1 MFEFIIIFFFL
12 GVSAGDAGPIQVS
25 LRFTSEPND
34 VVAWGRGQKGL
45 SLSCGAELL
54 SSASD
59 PQSPLRFTWTK
70 DGVELQLAND
80 SRRQILPNG
89 TLYFQKVS
97 SQLTWRTIT

>member
-1 MFEFIIIFFFL
+1 MLFFL
-12 GVSAGDAGPIQVS
+12 DVSAGDAGLIQVP
-25 LRFTSEPND
+25 LRFTSEPSD

-54 SSASD
+54 SSASG
-59 PQSPLRFTWTK
+59 PHSPLRFTWTK
-70 DGVELQLAND
+70 DDVELQLDND

-97 SQLTWRTIT
+97 SKPRELA